1 MNSSMIRKL
10 SVGNRPMETYVF
22 LFSNY
27 VNQGARKVV
36 LYGRGENISRAIDL
50 YNLISRR
57 LEGLVRLCRVNI
69 GTEVLEGR
77 HASYIELE
85 LEVLR

>member
-1 MNSSMIRKL
+1 MSSDATRKL
-10 SVGNRPMETYVF
+10 SVGNRSMETYVF
-22 LFSNY
+22 LFNNY
-27 VNQGARKVV
+27 LSQGVRRVV
-36 LYGRGENISRAIDL
+36 LYGRGENIARAVDL
-50 YNLISRR
+50 YNLISHR
-57 LEGLVRLCRVNI
+57 LGNLVRLCRVNI